1 MAAGAGENGVEQA
14 LAAQQLVLHAGNLPD
29 LHLHPGGEARHV
41 AGVHHDLLTR
51 LEVVLHQRA
60 VDLGKSHA
68 AAAEALHDEALAAEE
83 ACAQPLVEVDGQL
96 YSRHGGQKGTLLED
110 HIVAGSDG
118 DLLDLA
124 GEAGAEGD
132 HPGAV
137 SGVDVLEHTLAG
149 EHFREHPPQS
159 TAMGLH
165 LHIRAHPDHGA
176 TLRDHLLAVFQLT
189 DYHGEGSAFDF
200 ITHGGILLTIFRQ
213 RRGEPPPCVSWYG
226 SSIAEKRNERKKKI
240 YPKPYILQEAA
251 QDSVVSGSLRRVLP
265 MQRKYTRC
273 SVCRAD
279 SVLHFAGILG
289 SGATKFSPLR

>member
-1 MAAGAGENGVEQA
+1 M
-14 LAAQQLVLHAGNLPD
+14 
-29 LHLHPGGEARHV
+29 
-41 AGVHHDLLTR
+41 
-51 LEVVLHQRA
+51 
-60 VDLGKSHA
+60 
-68 AAAEALHDEALAAEE
+68 
-83 ACAQPLVEVDGQL
+83 DGQL

-137 SGVDVLEHTLAG
+137 SGVDVLEHTLTG

-189 DYHGEGSAFDF
+189 DHHGEGSAFDF

-213 RRGEPPPCVSWYG
+213 RREEPPPCVFWYA

-240 YPKPYILQEAA
+240 YPKPYTLQEAA
-251 QDSVVSGSLRRVLP
+251 QDSVVSGSLRRVLTK
-265 MQRKYTRC
+265 QRKYTRC

-289 SGATKFSPLR
+289 SGASLTPSRMRKSRSI

>member
-1 MAAGAGENGVEQA
+1 M
-14 LAAQQLVLHAGNLPD
+14 
-29 LHLHPGGEARHV
+29 
-41 AGVHHDLLTR
+41 
-51 LEVVLHQRA
+51 
-60 VDLGKSHA
+60 
-68 AAAEALHDEALAAEE
+68 
-83 ACAQPLVEVDGQL
+83 
-96 YSRHGGQKGTLLED
+96 
-110 HIVAGSDG
+110 AGSDG

-189 DYHGEGSAFDF
+189 DHHGEGSAFDF

-213 RRGEPPPCVSWYG
+213 RREEPPPCVSWYG

-240 YPKPYILQEAA
+240 YPKPYTLQEAA
-251 QDSVVSGSLRRVLP
+251 QDSVVSGSLRRVLTKR
-265 MQRKYTRC
+265 RKYTRC

-289 SGATKFSPLR
+289 SGGLADAQPDEKIPEHLILFIDALSDPAPQSRQMDGLGWRCLAERRCPWNTAADCCRF

>member
-1 MAAGAGENGVEQA
+1 M
-14 LAAQQLVLHAGNLPD
+14 
-29 LHLHPGGEARHV
+29 
-41 AGVHHDLLTR
+41 
-51 LEVVLHQRA
+51 
-60 VDLGKSHA
+60 
-68 AAAEALHDEALAAEE
+68 
-83 ACAQPLVEVDGQL
+83 
-96 YSRHGGQKGTLLED
+96 
-110 HIVAGSDG
+110 AGSDG

-213 RRGEPPPCVSWYG
+213 RREEPPPCV
-226 SSIAEKRNERKKKI
+226 
-240 YPKPYILQEAA
+240 
-251 QDSVVSGSLRRVLP
+251 
-265 MQRKYTRC
+265 
-273 SVCRAD
+273 
-279 SVLHFAGILG
+279 F
-289 SGATKFSPLR
+289 